1 MSSSPFLNLSDSIL
15 MRSNSC
21 SHFAFMNV
29 VNVSCHDATHLVV
42 DPGLLSLI
50 SNWATVEV
58 VDSDELVPVEQ
69 LLVVDGMFASLE
81 EVVLVGVVVLDL
93 EEFPL
98 GVLLAKEGASM
109 ANHFLIEMLV
119 AQDKDLHICFGRNH
133 VFIDEILELKIRVW
147 AFELV

>member
-1 MSSSPFLNLSDSIL
+1 VLDPIFLS
-15 MRSNSC
+15 
-21 SHFAFMNV
+21 F
-29 VNVSCHDATHLVV
+29 T
-42 DPGLLSLI
+42 

-58 VDSDELVPVEQ
+58 VDSDQLVPVKQ
-69 LLVVDGMFASLE
+69 LLVVDGMLASLK
-81 EVVLVGVVVLDL
+81 EVVLVGVIVLDL

-119 AQDKDLHICFGRNH
+119 AQDKDLHIIFGRNH
-133 VFIDEILELKIRVW
+133 VVIDEFLELKITVW

>member
-1 MSSSPFLNLSDSIL
+1 MLNPF
-15 MRSNSC
+15 
-21 SHFAFMNV
+21 F
-29 VNVSCHDATHLVV
+29 
-42 DPGLLSLI
+42 LSLI

-58 VDSDELVPVEQ
+58 VDSYELVSVEQ
-69 LLVVDGMFASLE
+69 LLVVDGMFARFE

-119 AQDKDLHICFGRNH
+119 AQDKDLHIVFGRNH
-133 VFIDEILELKIRVW
+133 VIKDEFLEMDKRVF
-147 AFELV
+147 AFELEGGFLNREDLPILDEEVSERCD

>member
-1 MSSSPFLNLSDSIL
+1 M
-15 MRSNSC
+15 
-21 SHFAFMNV
+21 
-29 VNVSCHDATHLVV
+29 
-42 DPGLLSLI
+42 
-50 SNWATVEV
+50 EV

-109 ANHFLIEMLV
+109 ANHLLIEMLV
-119 AQDKDLHICFGRNH
+119 AQDKDLHIVFGRNH
-133 VFIDEILELKIRVW
+133 VIKDEFLEMDKRVF
-147 AFELV
+147 AFELEGGFLNREDLAILDEEVSERCD